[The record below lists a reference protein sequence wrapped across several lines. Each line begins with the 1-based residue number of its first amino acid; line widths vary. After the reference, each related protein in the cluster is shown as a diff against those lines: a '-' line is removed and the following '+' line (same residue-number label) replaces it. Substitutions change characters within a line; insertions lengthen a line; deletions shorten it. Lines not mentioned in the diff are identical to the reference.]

1 MSKIQSTVGTT
12 EEEAIVTAAVPSAPN
27 APMPTMIDKLRGLRW
42 SVTLNAA
49 NTVFT
54 QFTYFGSAF
63 VIFLDQL
70 GLSKS
75 DIGFVLSLIPFSN
88 LLAILIAPATARYGY
103 KRTFVL
109 FFGLRKL
116 VTALLLLTPWVV
128 TTYGTGAAFA
138 FVAAVVGLF
147 ATFRTV
153 EETAYYPWYQEF
165 VPNSVRG
172 KYSAWSNIATAIVG
186 VVSVAIA
193 GWVIGIS
200 TTLFGFMA

>member
-75 DIGFVLSLIPFSN
+75 DIGFVLSLIP
-88 LLAILIAPATARYGY
+88 
-103 KRTFVL
+103 
-109 FFGLRKL
+109 
-116 VTALLLLTPWVV
+116 
-128 TTYGTGAAFA
+128 
-138 FVAAVVGLF
+138 
-147 ATFRTV
+147 
-153 EETAYYPWYQEF
+153 
-165 VPNSVRG
+165 
-172 KYSAWSNIATAIVG
+172 
-186 VVSVAIA
+186 
-193 GWVIGIS
+193 
-200 TTLFGFMA
+200 